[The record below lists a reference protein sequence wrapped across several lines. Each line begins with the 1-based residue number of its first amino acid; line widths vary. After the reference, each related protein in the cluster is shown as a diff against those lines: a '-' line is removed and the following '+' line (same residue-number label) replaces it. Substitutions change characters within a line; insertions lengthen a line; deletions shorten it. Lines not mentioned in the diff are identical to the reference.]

1 MCSPAFAQ
9 QSGDQV
15 PQEHRRG
22 GALPDASRGA
32 ISRLMR
38 QGLFFRY
45 AETGEDAPESALL
58 EAEFAAYTDARYCV
72 AVIFC
77 GGSRR

>member
-1 MCSPAFAQ
+1 
-9 QSGDQV
+9 
-15 PQEHRRG
+15 
-22 GALPDASRGA
+22 
-32 ISRLMR
+32 MR